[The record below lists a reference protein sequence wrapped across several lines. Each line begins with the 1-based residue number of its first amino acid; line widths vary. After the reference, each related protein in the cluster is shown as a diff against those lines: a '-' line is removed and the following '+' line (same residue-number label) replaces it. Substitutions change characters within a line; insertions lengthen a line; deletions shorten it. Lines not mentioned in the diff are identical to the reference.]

1 MVLLVLQPYMVLAD
15 LKTGG
20 SQVWLLCGGQ
30 VFKPGSRVVVR
41 FWWVVRFSKLN
52 TVLQY
57 GLLSPVYPGTAWQSQ
72 KCPG

>member
-52 TVLQY
+52 TVLY
-57 GLLSPVYPGTAWQSQ
+57 
-72 KCPG
+72 

>member
-52 TVLQY
+52 TVL
-57 GLLSPVYPGTAWQSQ
+57 GLLDRHFLRKLRYGFILRI
-72 KCPG
+72 

>member
-1 MVLLVLQPYMVLAD
+1 MVLLFWCWCVVLLVLQPYMVLAD

-52 TVLQY
+52 TVQLY
-57 GLLSPVYPGTAWQSQ
+57 
-72 KCPG
+72 